1 MTLGVAP
8 YYDIRCYTMLRH
20 GVLPHVTTLVVA
32 QVDPMLRH
40 GVLSHVT
47 TLEAVQVEERAYER
61 DSGRTPMSKTARVHF
76 GLSLRVKM
84 CSLRLHSRPH
94 SFGRSYVVHCTI

>member
-61 DSGRTPMSKTARVHF
+61 DSGRTPMSKSSESSTASSVL
-76 GLSLRVKM
+76 G
-84 CSLRLHSRPH
+84 
-94 SFGRSYVVHCTI
+94 